1 MKTTFLTALAV
12 SFFLSIALF
21 PKMADAQKQK
31 HEKIIIRS
39 SGGDELKLGSM
50 RDTLIVSKDGKDT
63 TIIKTTREGNK
74 KNITVRKIITSGNEK
89 DSTLTVEAITGL
101 PDDDMMK
108 MMKHRSNGGKT
119 STMKVVK
126 VIKGDGSDSYTIE
139 ESGPGG
145 LAEDEDILFDEPA
158 CAKHSCVKVIRSDAG
173 DFESEE
179 NGNVKIIYLNNDRK
193 GNCCKMKRQRGKHQK
208 IYIIVT
214 D

>member
-1 MKTTFLTALAV
+1 MKTTFFTALAV
-12 SFFLSIALF
+12 SFFLSLALL

-39 SGGDELKLGSM
+39 LGGDDLKLGSM

-63 TIIKTTREGNK
+63 TIIKTTREGNR

-89 DSTLTVEAITGL
+89 DSTLTVEATTGL
-101 PDDDMMK
+101 PDDDMMQ

-145 LAEDEDILFDEPA
+145 LEEDEDIVLDEPA

-173 DFESEE
+173 DFENEE
-179 NGNVKIIYLNNDRK
+179 NGNIKIIYLNNDRK
-193 GNCCKMKRQRGKHQK
+193 SNCCKMKRQHGKHQK
-208 IYIIVT
+208 IFIIVT